1 MRNSNLLSLAALA
14 VGLSLAQANA
24 SIITI
29 NSGNA
34 PAPNNGGKAT
44 IEAWLGAGVTA
55 YNAANNPDL
64 PTPGL
69 EQFRVNTGDVPANS
83 AYPQF
88 GNDTL
93 SITIPTGGYN
103 YIALHW
109 GGQGGGVYQSFYI
122 GTIGGAVPSTVT
134 FTSPND
140 KNGLSWYDTFSKVQ
154 STTVVP
160 EPSTYIAGGL
170 LLIPILSQVRRLK
183 RSA

>member
-1 MRNSNLLSLAALA
+1 MKNSNLLSVAMLA

-29 NSGNA
+29 NSGVA
-34 PAPNNGGKAT
+34 PQPANGGQTT

-55 YNAANNPDL
+55 YNSANNPDL
-64 PTPGL
+64 PAPGL
-69 EQFRVNTGDVPANS
+69 QQFRVNQGNVPANS

-88 GNDTL
+88 GNNTL

-109 GGQGGGVYQSFYI
+109 GGRGGGTYQSYYI

-134 FTSPND
+134 FNAPGN
-140 KNGLSWYDTFSKVQ
+140 NGLSWYGTFSKVE
-154 STTVVP
+154 STPVVP
-160 EPSTYIAGGL
+160 EPSTYIAGSL